1 MIRLFIL
8 LDQKLLGWNVRT
20 LSILPLIVVEG
31 LHPLYA
37 GLGPLILVFEAGDFR
52 AHRMQ
57 FFQLMLETLLLGQ
70 ELSFLDVFRI
80 LVIFHVFDLQVFGP
94 TLLVAIA
101 QNALTLF
108 FAADSRLQ
116 LVSSTVMIK

>member
-1 MIRLFIL
+1 
-8 LDQKLLGWNVRT
+8 
-20 LSILPLIVVEG
+20 
-31 LHPLYA
+31 
-37 GLGPLILVFEAGDFR
+37 
-52 AHRMQ
+52 MQ

-70 ELSFLDVFRI
+70 ELSFLDIIRI

-94 TLLVAIA
+94 TLLVAVA
-101 QNALTLF
+101 QDALTLL

>member
-37 GLGPLILVFEAGDFR
+37 GLGPFVLVFETGDFC

-57 FFQLMLETLLLGQ
+57 FFQLVLETLLLGQ
-70 ELSFLDVFRI
+70 KLGFLDVVRI
-80 LVIFHVFDLQVFGP
+80 LVIFHVFDLQVF
-94 TLLVAIA
+94 
-101 QNALTLF
+101 
-108 FAADSRLQ
+108 
-116 LVSSTVMIK
+116 